1 MQFMAVKGYFCPF
14 CRYAYMTAPCRAS
27 VFCPL
32 RHFRSG
38 RPAFNILDLNKV
50 FFRDSSKVI
59 SFFMS
64 NNSTHKHISC
74 SENGKK
80 ALSLSRKILCAVLS
94 LLMVFSMT
102 GCSRG
107 YISSY
112 SDNAGRSSFSLTAV
126 SADFS
131 GKARLFA
138 QDMCVP
144 GEGISL
150 SIGKNNASALFDL
163 DGGMT
168 VVENNITEKI
178 YPAST
183 TKIMTALLAIKY
195 GKMDTMLKAS
205 STVAGLEWEAQ
216 RIGIEPGDKMTLD
229 QALHYLMV
237 YSANDAAIMIA
248 EHIGGTYEKFIDMMN
263 EEAAYLGATST
274 HFVNPHG
281 LHKDDHYTT
290 AYDLFLIFQECLKYD
305 KFRELIR
312 LDSYSTVF
320 HDKDGNMRAIEVPST
335 DNYLVGVTK
344 APNTI
349 RVIGGK
355 TGTTD
360 QAGSC
365 LIILS
370 ESSSGK
376 EFVSVVLG
384 APDSPSLYVSMNQ
397 LLRKE
402 REYSKEAK

>member
-1 MQFMAVKGYFCPF
+1 
-14 CRYAYMTAPCRAS
+14 
-27 VFCPL
+27 
-32 RHFRSG
+32 
-38 RPAFNILDLNKV
+38 
-50 FFRDSSKVI
+50 
-59 SFFMS
+59 MS
-64 NNSTHKHISC
+64 NNCTHKHISC
-74 SENGKK
+74 SENGNRTVF
-80 ALSLSRKILCAVLS
+80 LSRKILCAVLS
-94 LLMVFSMT
+94 ALIVLSMT

-112 SDNAGRSSFSLTAV
+112 SDNSGRSSFSLTAV

-131 GKARLFA
+131 GRAGLYA
-138 QDMCVP
+138 QDMPVP

-150 SIGKNNASALFDL
+150 NIGKNNASALFDL
-163 DGGMT
+163 DGGTT
-168 VVENNITEKI
+168 VVENNITKKI

-216 RIGIEPGDKMTLD
+216 KIGIEPGDKMTLD

-248 EHIGGTYEKFIDMMN
+248 EHIGGTYDEFIDMMN
-263 EEAAYLGATST
+263 KEAASLGATCT

-281 LHKDDHYTT
+281 LHRDDHYTT

-312 LDSYSTVF
+312 LDSYNTVF
-320 HDKDGNMRAIEVPST
+320 HDKDGNIRAIEVPST

-344 APNTI
+344 APNSI

-355 TGTTD
+355 TGTTN

-370 ESSSGK
+370 ESSSGR

-384 APDSPSLYVSMNQ
+384 SKDSPSLYVSMNQ
-397 LLRKE
+397 LLRKA
-402 REYSKEAK
+402 REYSKEKD